1 MAWTHDQMAAR
12 AAAEL
17 RDGDYVNLGIGLPT
31 QVVQHVPAGMQVWLQ
46 SENGLIGIGPPPFE
60 DEVDPDLIDAAKQT
74 ITMVPGASI
83 CSSSMSFAMIRGGHM
98 DLTILG
104 GMQVSERGDLANW
117 MIPGKMVKGMGGAMD
132 LVGGARRV
140 VVLMEH
146 TTRDGEMKI
155 LERCSLPLTGS
166 GVVNRIITEQAVM
179 DVVDGG
185 LVVREL
191 APGVS
196 REALQAVTGPTLTFD
211 LVSTI

>member
-1 MAWTHDQMAAR
+1 MAWTHEQMAAR

-31 QVVQHVPAGMQVWLQ
+31 QVVSHVPAGIEVWLQ
-46 SENGLIGIGPPPFE
+46 SENGLIGIGPPPYE
-60 DEVDPDLIDAAKQT
+60 DEIDPDLIDAAKQT

-98 DLTILG
+98 DQTILG
-104 GMQVSERGDLANW
+104 AMQVSEGGDLANW
-117 MIPGKMVKGMGGAMD
+117 MIPGKLVKGMGGAMD

-146 TTRDGEMKI
+146 NTRAGDPKI
-155 LERCSLPLTGS
+155 LRRCSLPLTGAN
-166 GVVNRIITEQAVM
+166 VVNRIITDLAVI
-179 DVVDGG
+179 DITDRG
-185 LVVREL
+185 LVVKEL

-196 REALQAVTGPTLTFD
+196 HQELQRRTEPLLSFVVD
-211 LVSTI
+211 

>member
-1 MAWTHDQMAAR
+1 MAWTHEQMAAR

-31 QVVQHVPAGMQVWLQ
+31 QVVSHVPAGIQVWLQ
-46 SENGLIGIGPPPFE
+46 SENGLIGIGPPPYE
-60 DEVDPDLIDAAKQT
+60 DEINPDLIDAAKQT

-98 DLTILG
+98 DQTILG
-104 GMQVSERGDLANW
+104 AMQVSEGGDLANW
-117 MIPGKMVKGMGGAMD
+117 MIPGKLVKGMGGAMD

-146 TTRDGEMKI
+146 NTRAGDPKI
-155 LERCSLPLTGS
+155 LRRCSLPLTGAN
-166 GVVNRIITEQAVM
+166 VVNRIITDLAVI
-179 DVVDGG
+179 DVTDRG
-185 LVVREL
+185 LVVKEL

-196 REALQAVTGPTLTFD
+196 HQELQRRTEPLLSFAVD
-211 LVSTI
+211 

>member
-1 MAWTHDQMAAR
+1 MAWTHDEMAAK

-31 QVVQHVPAGMQVWLQ
+31 KVVQHVPEGMQVWLQ

-60 DEVDPDLIDAAKQT
+60 DEIDPDLIDAAKQT
-74 ITMVPGASI
+74 ITTVPGASI

-104 GMQVSERGDLANW
+104 GMQVSEHGDLANW

-132 LVGGARRV
+132 LVGGVRRV
-140 VVLMEH
+140 VVVMEH

-155 LERCSLPLTGS
+155 LEHCSLPLTGAR
-166 GVVNRIITEQAVM
+166 VVNRIITDLAVI
-179 DVVDGG
+179 DVADAG

-196 REALQAVTGPTLTFD
+196 RDVLQARTGPTLTFD
-211 LVSTI
+211 LPSLP